1 VLRFIESMQQSGA
14 GNPTTPKWDNA
25 FGYNVNPGRYAGTYC
40 LGSDYGDR
48 GGYKSL
54 GLNLATAV
62 VGVAFLVTSRP
73 GDPGNP
79 LLEWWDGGSR
89 QLSLYNDASGRFR
102 VYRNEG
108 AGTLLGTGTFSLPV
122 GSWVYVEWKVVFATG
137 ATGSTEVRINGTSDL
152 VVNAVQTTTSGNAW
166 ANKLNLAGSRNYGG
180 GNSQRYQ
187 DLYVLDN
194 TGAQNNDFLGDCRVE
209 LRVPSADGAVQQF
222 ATVVPNTAG
231 HYAKVA
237 EIPHDG
243 DTSYVED
250 ATVGNVETYLRAA
263 LAATSGVVRGVQ
275 FSTVAKRSDA
285 GPKTIAGTVRIG
297 GVNYFGAAK
306 TPSTVYTVEDN
317 RDILE
322 LNPAT
327 GLPFTIAEIN
337 AAEFGFKVNS

>member
-1 VLRFIESMQQSGA
+1 VLRFIESMQQNGA
-14 GNPTTPKWDNA
+14 GNPSAPKWDNA

-48 GGYKSL
+48 GGYKTIGVSM
-54 GLNLATAV
+54 GTAV
-62 VGVAFLVTSRP
+62 VGVAFMVTSRP
-73 GDPGNP
+73 NDPGNP
-79 LLEWWDGGSR
+79 LIEWWDSTATR
-89 QLSLYNDASGRFR
+89 QTCLYNDGAGKFR
-102 VYRNEG
+102 VYRNG
-108 AGTLLGTGTFSLPV
+108 ADGVLLGTGSYVLPV
-122 GSWVYVEWKVVFATG
+122 GSWVYVEMKVVFATG
-137 ATGSTEVRINGTSDL
+137 ATGSVEVRINGVTDL
-152 VVNAVQTTTSGNAW
+152 TLTNVQTAATNAS
-166 ANKLNLAGSRNYGG
+166 ANRLNLAGSRNYGG

-194 TGAQNNDFLGDCRVE
+194 VGAQNNDFLGDCRVE
-209 LRVPSADGAVQQF
+209 FRVPNADGAMQQF
-222 ATVVPNTAG
+222 ATVVPATAG
-231 HYAKVA
+231 HYAKIA
-237 EIPHDG
+237 EIPYDG

-250 ATVGNVETYLRAA
+250 ATVGNVETYGHAA

-285 GPKTIAGTVRIG
+285 GPKTIAGAVRQG

-327 GLPFTIAEIN
+327 GLAFTIAEVN
-337 AAEFGFKVNS
+337 ADEFGFKVNS

>member
-1 VLRFIESMQQSGA
+1 MLRFIESMQQNGA

-25 FGYNVNPGRYAGTYC
+25 FGYNVSPGRFAGTYC

-54 GLNLATAV
+54 GLNLATAI

-73 GDPGNP
+73 NDPGNP

-89 QLSLYNDASGRFR
+89 QLALYNDASGHFR
-102 VYRNEG
+102 VYRSDGGG
-108 AGTLLGTGTFSLPV
+108 ALLGTGTYVLPV
-122 GSWVYVEWKVVFATG
+122 GSWVYLEWKVAFATG
-137 ATGSTEVRINGTSDL
+137 ATGLVEIRINGVADL
-152 VVNAVQTTTSGNAW
+152 VLNNVQTTTSGNPW
-166 ANKLNLAGSRNYGG
+166 ANRLNLAGSRNYGS

-194 TGAQNNDFLGDCRVE
+194 SGAQNNDFLGDCRVE
-209 LRVPSADGAVQQF
+209 LRLPNADGAMQQF
-222 ATVVPNTAG
+222 ATVVPATAG
-231 HYAKVA
+231 HFAKVA
-237 EIPHDG
+237 EIPYDG
-243 DTSYVED
+243 DTSYLED
-250 ATVGNVETYLRAA
+250 ATVGNVETYGHAT
-263 LAATSGVVRGVQ
+263 LAAASGLVRGVQ

-285 GPKTIAGTVRIG
+285 GPKTIAGCVRTG

-306 TPSTVYTVEDN
+306 TPSTIYTVEDN

-327 GLPFTIAEIN
+327 GLPFTIAEVN

>member
-1 VLRFIESMQQSGA
+1 MLRFIESMQQNGA
-14 GNPTTPKWDNA
+14 GNPSAPKWDNA

-40 LGSDYGDR
+40 LGSDFGDR

-62 VGVAFLVTSRP
+62 VGVAFMVTSRP

-79 LLEWWDGGSR
+79 LLEWWDGSSR
-89 QLSLYNDASGRFR
+89 QLSLYNDNSGRFR
-102 VYRNEG
+102 VYRNYPG
-108 AGTLLGTGTFSLPV
+108 GVLLGTGTYSLPV
-122 GSWVYVEWKVVFATG
+122 GSWVYVEWKVAFAPG
-137 ATGSTEVRINGTSDL
+137 ATGSVELRINGASDL
-152 VVNAVQTTTSGNAW
+152 IVNSVQTTTSGNAW

-209 LRVPSADGAVQQF
+209 LRVPNADGAMQQF

-237 EIPHDG
+237 EIPHDS

-263 LAATSGVVRGVQ
+263 LAATAGVVRGVQ

-285 GPKTIAGTVRIG
+285 GPKTIASAVRIG

-327 GLPFTIAEIN
+327 GLPFTIAEVN
-337 AAEFGFKVNS
+337 ASEFGFTVNS